1 MKLELVRTYYAEG
14 TNGILMQNG
23 LALCHTIELPW
34 KDNQPKIS
42 CVPEGTYQLAKRY
55 SAKFGWHLQLMN
67 VPGRSLILIHSA
79 NDAQREL
86 LGCIA
91 PVSTLTGIGKGN
103 SSRIVLKKL
112 LALTYPILATATPI
126 YLHISATNEKMLAPK
141 NQ

>member
-1 MKLELVRTYYAEG
+1 
-14 TNGILMQNG
+14 MQNG

-55 SAKFGWHLQLMN
+55 SAKFGWHLQLMD
-67 VPGRSLILIHSA
+67 VPRRSLILIHPA
-79 NDAQREL
+79 NDARREL

-91 PVSTLTGIGKGN
+91 PVSALTGIGKGN
-103 SSRIVLKKL
+103 ASRIMFKKL
-112 LALTYPILATATPI
+112 LALTYPVLATSTAI
-126 YLHISATNEKMLAPK
+126 YLHISSTQIQNCGAQ